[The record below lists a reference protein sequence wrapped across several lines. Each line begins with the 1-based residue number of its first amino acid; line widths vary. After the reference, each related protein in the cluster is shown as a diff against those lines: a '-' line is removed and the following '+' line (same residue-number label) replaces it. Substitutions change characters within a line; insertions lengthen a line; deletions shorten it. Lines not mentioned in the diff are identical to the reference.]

1 MFIGEFVIN
10 YPIRGI
16 MTLKNGKSAP
26 GTFPKNTYCSN
37 GVDKFIPDSEFK

>member
-1 MFIGEFVIN
+1 
-10 YPIRGI
+10 

-26 GTFPKNTYCSN
+26 GTFPKNTSIYG